1 MPRRGQHQPGS
12 QRDRHGV
19 RQYPVLLLPA
29 AASTKQTPLRGLA
42 AGHVLLL
49 HVAEAVGADQ
59 PFNDDSII
67 EALPE
72 RDAIELDKSF
82 IDDLDDSLAEEVDRD
97 RLNG

>member
-1 MPRRGQHQPGS
+1 M
-12 QRDRHGV
+12 
-19 RQYPVLLLPA
+19 
-29 AASTKQTPLRGLA
+29 
-42 AGHVLLL
+42 
-49 HVAEAVGADQ
+49 AESVGADQ